1 MIFADIALVKKG
13 KRLFMNKLREKT
25 MGFKNKNEVGSITLF
40 VLIVILFF
48 IIVLMEVYAGLKTK
62 KTSQSKET
70 DKIQAEYNVSGEDV
84 ERVYEEEIKIIY

>member
-1 MIFADIALVKKG
+1 MIFADIALEKG

-84 ERVYEEEIKIIY
+84 ERVYEEEIKRIY

>member
-1 MIFADIALVKKG
+1 MIFADIALEKG

-70 DKIQAEYNVSGEDV
+70 DKIQEEYNVSGEDV
-84 ERVYEEEIKIIY
+84 ERVYEEEIKRIY

>member
-1 MIFADIALVKKG
+1 MIFADIALEKG

-70 DKIQAEYNVSGEDV
+70 DKMQEEYNVSGEDV
-84 ERVYEEEIKIIY
+84 ERVYEDEIKRIY

>member
-62 KTSQSKET
+62 KNSQSKET

-84 ERVYEEEIKIIY
+84 ERVYEEEIKRIY

>member
-1 MIFADIALVKKG
+1 MIFADIALEKG

-62 KTSQSKET
+62 KLHSQK
-70 DKIQAEYNVSGEDV
+70 KL
-84 ERVYEEEIKIIY
+84 IKYRQNIMFQEKM

>member
-1 MIFADIALVKKG
+1 
-13 KRLFMNKLREKT
+13 

-84 ERVYEEEIKIIY
+84 ERVYEEEIKRIY

>member
-1 MIFADIALVKKG
+1 
-13 KRLFMNKLREKT
+13 MNKLREKT

-84 ERVYEEEIKIIY
+84 ERVYEEEIKRIY

>member
-1 MIFADIALVKKG
+1 MIFADIALEKG

-70 DKIQAEYNVSGEDV
+70 DKIQEEYNVSGEDV

>member
-1 MIFADIALVKKG
+1 MIFADIALEKG

>member
-1 MIFADIALVKKG
+1 MIFADIALEKG

-70 DKIQAEYNVSGEDV
+70 DKIQEEYNVSGEDV
-84 ERVYEEEIKIIY
+84 ERVYEDEIKRIY